1 MSTIQNSY
9 DMCSKIKRFCFPISE
24 KIANQIFSIP
34 MYPYLKE
41 DQQDQILEVLN
52 NV

>member
-24 KIANQIFSIP
+24 KIIVKFF
-34 MYPYLKE
+34 
-41 DQQDQILEVLN
+41 
-52 NV
+52 